1 MSSPVSIPLLALG
14 VVLLCGCAA
23 TAQSSSVAPER
34 DSDCSFRSATTC
46 WTIAGRFP
54 APRAETRD
62 SVPDELPNQPPTLLA
77 SGDTARAKGD

>member
-14 VVLLCGCAA
+14 VALLGGCAA

-34 DSDCSFRSATTC
+34 SDCSFRSATTC

-62 SVPDELPNQPPTLLA
+62 SVPDELLNQPTVLA
-77 SGDTARAKGD
+77 SEADTARAKGD